1 MRLKA
6 YTAAT
11 MAEAMQQIRDELG
24 DEAAIVA
31 TESNGSGVRVLAA
44 LEEESP
50 PPQRPTPAP
59 AERAPLADFAAK
71 PKPRSPGPSPAR
83 SPDSAAQALAYH
95 SVPEPLIDSLTGA
108 ASPGARA
115 TLAERLDRMFQ
126 FANLAD
132 RRETAPIL
140 LAGPPGAGKTLTAAK
155 LAARSVL
162 AGRSVRVITT
172 DTGSAGAVEQLS
184 TFTRPLRI
192 ELETADGPAQLAARL
207 GASPQLADRKPLVI
221 IDTAG
226 INPFDAVELAGLSA
240 LIVASRADPVLV
252 LAAGGDARESAEIAE
267 TFARIGCA
275 RLLATRLDL
284 ARRLGG
290 LLTAALAGRLA
301 FAETGSSPIIANGL
315 QPLNAQTLARLLG
328 VDGKTVELHS

>member
-31 TESNGSGVRVLAA
+31 TESNGTGVRVLAA
-44 LEEESP
+44 LEQEP
-50 PPQRPTPAP
+50 PPPPRPAPVPAQRPPP
-59 AERAPLADFAAK
+59 GDFAAK
-71 PKPRSPGPSPAR
+71 SKPRSPGPPSAKGPNG
-83 SPDSAAQALAYH
+83 AAQALAYH
-95 SVPEPLIDSLTGA
+95 SVPQPLIDSLTSA
-108 ASPGARA
+108 ATPGAPA
-115 TLAERLDRMFQ
+115 PLAERLERIFQ

-132 RRETAPIL
+132 RRETSPIL
-140 LAGPPGAGKTLTAAK
+140 LAGPPGAGKTLAVAK
-155 LAARSVL
+155 LAARGVL
-162 AGRSVRVITT
+162 AGRNVRVITT

-207 GASPQLADRKPLVI
+207 ASPLRSAERKPLAI

-240 LIVASRADPVLV
+240 LMVASRADPVLV
-252 LAAGGDARESAEIAE
+252 LPAGGDARESAEIAE
-267 TFARIGCA
+267 TFAGIGCA

-301 FAETGSSPIIANGL
+301 FAETGASPTIASGL

-328 VDGKTVELHS
+328 VDGKNVELHS